1 MASNDIN
8 VKYRVTEDGGLDKVA
23 KGADKAAKNTDK
35 ATRSAGHYQKKQ
47 KGVAGATANGT
58 KAFSKMTD
66 GINGGLVPAYAEIAA
81 RVFALTAIFGQLK
94 NAFAVEQL
102 EAGFTRLGNIS
113 GQTAISMAKTIQTAT
128 GNAVS
133 LEQALRSTAAGFSA
147 GFSTDE
153 MEGLAKIAK
162 GASIALGRDLADSL
176 DRLIRGTAKL
186 EPEILDEL
194 GIFVRLDDAVN
205 EYATSLNKAASA
217 LTDSERRQA
226 FLNKALGQ
234 GLRKFGDLADV
245 DANPYDKLY
254 ANFEELRKGFLSI
267 VNTIAGP
274 VVNLL
279 ANSMIALVGTFVLFG
294 AGIAKHIFPSL
305 NQLGDKLAERAKKA
319 KVDAEEVLKARK
331 KLVEAS
337 KVKIT
342 EGAVSSKKSKFSQVQ
357 GKLRNK
363 EKVGVGELEIALK
376 SLEQSENRRQK
387 NIDNGSVKNI
397 KAKKAELAVI
407 RAQKR
412 AIEDLIDAEKGR
424 GAAGMDLRSRRKGSQ
439 AESKLG
445 QTIENIGEMGA
456 IEGFKEANKG
466 FKDYKEN
473 IDDVVNSSSKW
484 TSKNKTLNKMLKKF
498 APTAVLAGAGARVFG
513 AALVNALP
521 FIGQIM
527 FALGLLIQGLTSLY
541 KAITKPTEAEKRL
554 EEQTKSVTEK
564 VKQLEERNKKL
575 ESSFKSLAIQ
585 ELLRSDATDLAN
597 MSTDEAIKKMAEL
610 NKQAAQDAAVHE
622 FANNLQVTSGVIKEF
637 TGNVTMLASEL
648 EAEDYTKKG
657 LLASLFMIYKSKVL
671 GTIADGFRAIG
682 DGIVFMSKAIISAPA
697 KLFDLFK
704 SALKM
709 ITPEVV
715 QDAFKEIS
723 DGVKQ
728 FATDIAEEQA
738 IERFV
743 EGTTESYDALVD
755 ATKDTGI
762 QIPEIFRK
770 QFEDGFKR
778 LEVDNFSDFLKAGLE
793 EAKTEGPA
801 AVKAFQTQILAAFTL
816 IEAKTTESS
825 NAIIK
830 FAENVKKGQTAMTT
844 FMNGVKNKNPY
855 TVLGNDVQSTIN
867 AIARLEKASELPGSE
882 GFAAQF
888 GAQVRA
894 GAIDVTRFGLTVEQ
908 VSAEGSAA
916 FDPLKV
922 RIGLVAEA
930 FDTAKNKAATLKA
943 EISQLQANFNN
954 ANLYKTLDLSL
965 QSLKAGG
972 KFEVTAAQAGLN
984 AATAFKQRIAFI
996 NEEFRLKSELIDQEL
1011 ELERLKL
1018 EFAKSTID
1026 ATTEAGAAQLKNLND
1041 QLAVLRQM
1049 SNARKDSAA
1058 NTAIGQRTQAQID
1071 FQSTGQSSREGLI
1084 SAIGAEDSQ
1093 LGKVKRLQDA
1103 MSTPQQHTTSDD
1115 QGNITTTA
1123 FAGTDQFTRMATD
1136 AEGNVSV
1143 AENQAGAAQ
1152 ERLKAYGEAISPMI
1166 ENLKS
1171 LGPEGELMAGV
1182 TQGAFT
1188 ISDAFMN
1195 MSDNISDGASKL
1207 EKGAEMAQF
1216 AATAISEIGNMMAAS
1231 SAAKVAGIDKEI
1243 EAEKR
1248 RDGKSAAS
1256 VAKIKALEA
1265 KKTAV
1270 EKKNFEQQ
1278 KKMKMAAVIA
1288 STAAAI
1294 MKESEKGFPA
1304 ALPGVALFTA
1314 MGAMQL
1320 ATIAKTSFSG
1330 GGSAAKSGPTS
1341 ISVGERQNKVDL
1353 ASSRN
1358 ALGELAYAR
1367 GESGVGTGMGNYKP
1381 AFAGYKHRATGGYVV
1396 GEQGPEVFM
1405 PQVPGTILPSDES
1418 ANMSSGNPVNVNFT
1432 IQAIDTQNMQDA
1444 LAVQRN
1450 NIIGMIR
1457 EAAHSTGDGF
1467 LESVD
1472 INETV

>member
-1 MASNDIN
+1 VASNDIN

-23 KGADKAAKNTDK
+23 KGADKAAKGTDK
-35 ATRSAGHYQKKQ
+35 AARAAGGYQKKQ

-58 KAFSKMTD
+58 KAFSKMTE

-94 NAFAVEQL
+94 NAFAIEQL
-102 EAGFTRLGNIS
+102 EDGFTRLGNIS

-133 LEQALRSTAAGFSA
+133 LEQALKSTAAGFSA

-194 GIFVRLDDAVN
+194 GIFVRLDDAVS
-205 EYATSLNKAASA
+205 EYAISLNKSASA
-217 LTDSERRQA
+217 LTDTERRQA

-234 GLRKFGDLADV
+234 GLRKFGDLSEIE
-245 DANPYDKLY
+245 ANPYDKLY
-254 ANFEELRKGFLSI
+254 ANFEELRKGFLNI
-267 VNTIAGP
+267 VNTVAGP

-279 ANSMIALVGTFVLFG
+279 ANSMMALVGTFILFG

-305 NQLGDKLAERAKKA
+305 NKLGDKLADNATKATNEAKKL
-319 KVDAEEVLKARK
+319 LKARK
-331 KLVEAS
+331 ELVNAS
-337 KVKIT
+337 KQKIT
-342 EGAVSSKKSKFSQVQ
+342 EGAVSSKKSKFSEVQ
-357 GKLRNK
+357 EKLRK
-363 EKVGVGELEIALK
+363 GEKVSIAELQIAQK
-376 SLEQSENRRQK
+376 SLAQSENRRQK
-387 NIDNGSVKNI
+387 NIENNAVKNI
-397 KAKKAELAVI
+397 KLKQAELKVIKDQKKAV
-407 RAQKR
+407 
-412 AIEDLIDAEKGR
+412 EDLIDAEEGR
-424 GAAGMDLRSRRKGSQ
+424 GSAGRELRSRRKGSQ
-439 AESKLG
+439 AESNLSG
-445 QTIENIGEMGA
+445 SIEKIGDMGA
-456 IEGFKEANKG
+456 IDGFKEANKS
-466 FKDYKEN
+466 FKDYRKN
-473 IDDVVNSSSKW
+473 LDDVIAGSNKW
-484 TSKNKTLNKMLKKF
+484 QSKNKVVNKMLKKF
-498 APTAVLAGAGARVFG
+498 APIAVTAGGAARVFG

-521 FIGQIM
+521 FIGQII
-527 FALGLLIQGLTSLY
+527 FVVGLLVQGLTSLY

-564 VKQLEERNKKL
+564 VEQLETRNKKL
-575 ESSFKSLAIQ
+575 EASFKSLAIQ
-585 ELLRSDATDLAN
+585 ELLRSDATNLAN
-597 MSTDEAIKKMAEL
+597 MSTDEAIEKMAEL
-610 NKQAAQDAAVHE
+610 NKQAAQDAAVHK

-648 EAEDYTKKG
+648 KAEDYTKKG
-657 LLASLFMIYKSKVL
+657 LIASLFMIYKSKVL

-682 DGIVFMSKAIISAPA
+682 DGIVFMSKAILAAPA
-697 KLFDLFK
+697 KLFGLFK

-715 QDAFKEIS
+715 QDALKGVS

-728 FATDIAEEQA
+728 FATDIAEEKA

-743 EGTTESYDALVD
+743 EGTTKSYDALVD
-755 ATKDTGI
+755 ATKDSGV

-778 LEVDNFSDFLKAGLE
+778 LEVDNFSDFLTAGLE
-793 EAKTEGPA
+793 EAKKEGPA

-816 IEAKTTESS
+816 IEAQTTESS
-825 NAIIK
+825 NAITK

-844 FMNGVKNKNPY
+844 FMNGVKSKNPY
-855 TVLGNDVQSTIN
+855 TILGNDVESTIN
-867 AIARLEKASELPGSE
+867 AIARLEAASELPGSE

-908 VSAEGSAA
+908 VAEEGSAA
-916 FDPLKV
+916 FDPLKT

-930 FDTAKNKAATLKA
+930 FDNAKNKAATLKA
-943 EISQLQANFNN
+943 GLSQLQANFNN

-965 QSLKAGG
+965 DTLKAGG

-1011 ELERLKL
+1011 QLERLKL

-1026 ATTEAGAAQLKNLND
+1026 ATTVAGAAQLKNLEG
-1041 QLAVLRQM
+1041 QLTVLKQM

-1058 NTAIGQRTQAQID
+1058 NTATGQRTQAQID
-1071 FQSTGQSSREGLI
+1071 FQSTGQSSREGMI

-1103 MSTPQQHTTSDD
+1103 LGTAQQYTTTDD
-1115 QGNITTTA
+1115 QGNIDTKA
-1123 FAGTDQFTRMATD
+1123 FAGTDQFTRMDTD
-1136 AEGNVSV
+1136 AAGNVSV

-1152 ERLKAYGEAISPMI
+1152 ERLKAYGEAIAPMM

-1171 LGPEGELMAGV
+1171 LGPQGELMAGV

-1188 ISDAFMN
+1188 ISDAFLD
-1195 MSDNISDGASKL
+1195 MSDGIEKGSGKL
-1207 EKGAEMAQF
+1207 AKGAEMAEF
-1216 AATAISEIGNMMAAS
+1216 AAAAISGIGQMMAAS

-1243 EAEKR
+1243 EAEKK
-1248 RDGKSAAS
+1248 RDGKSAGS
-1256 VAKIKALEA
+1256 VAKLKALEA

-1270 EKKNFEQQ
+1270 ERKNFEQQ
-1278 KKMKMAAVIA
+1278 KKMKMATVIA

-1294 MKESEKGFPA
+1294 MKESEKGLPA
-1304 ALPGVALFTA
+1304 SIPGIALFGA
-1314 MGAMQL
+1314 LGAMQL

-1341 ISVGERQNKVDL
+1341 ISVGERENKVDL

-1367 GESGVGTGMGNYKP
+1367 GQAGVGTGMGNYTP
-1381 AFAGYKHRATGGYVV
+1381 AFAGYKHRANGGYVV

-1405 PQVPGTILPSDES
+1405 PDMPGTILPSDES
-1418 ANMSSGNPVNVNFT
+1418 QNIASGNPVNVNFT

-1467 LESVD
+1467 LEAVD

>member
-23 KGADKAAKNTDK
+23 KGADKAAKGTDK
-35 ATRSAGHYQKKQ
+35 ATRAAGGYQKKQ

-58 KAFSKMTD
+58 KAFSKMTE

-94 NAFAVEQL
+94 NAFAIEQL
-102 EAGFTRLGNIS
+102 EDGFTRLGNIS

-133 LEQALRSTAAGFSA
+133 LEQALKSTAAGFSA

-194 GIFVRLDDAVN
+194 GIFVRLDDAVS
-205 EYATSLNKAASA
+205 EYATSLNKSASA
-217 LTDSERRQA
+217 LTDTERRQA

-245 DANPYDKLY
+245 EANPYDKLY
-254 ANFEELRKGFLSI
+254 ANFEELRKGFLNI

-274 VVNLL
+274 IVNLL
-279 ANSMIALVGTFVLFG
+279 ANSMMALVGTFILFG

-305 NQLGDKLAERAKKA
+305 NKLGDKLADNAREATNEAKKL
-319 KVDAEEVLKARK
+319 LKARK
-331 KLVEAS
+331 ELVNAS
-337 KVKIT
+337 KQKIT
-342 EGAVSSKKSKFSQVQ
+342 EGAVSSKKSKFSEVQ
-357 GKLRNK
+357 EKLRK
-363 EKVGVGELEIALK
+363 GEKVSIAELQVAQK
-376 SLEQSENRRQK
+376 SLAQSENRRQK
-387 NIDNGSVKNI
+387 NIDNNAVKNI
-397 KAKKAELAVI
+397 KLKQAELKVIKAQKKAVD
-407 RAQKR
+407 
-412 AIEDLIDAEKGR
+412 DLIEAEEGR
-424 GAAGMDLRSRRKGSQ
+424 GAAGKELRSRRKGSQ
-439 AESKLG
+439 AESNLSG
-445 QTIENIGEMGA
+445 SIESIGDMKA
-456 IEGFKEANKG
+456 LDGFKEANRA
-466 FKDYKEN
+466 FKDYRKN
-473 IDDVVNSSSKW
+473 LDDVIAGSNKW
-484 TSKNKTLNKMLKKF
+484 QSKNKVINKMLKKF
-498 APTAVLAGAGARVFG
+498 APIAVTAGGAARVFG

-521 FIGQIM
+521 FIGQII
-527 FALGLLIQGLTSLY
+527 FVVGLLVQGLTSLY

-554 EEQTKSVTEK
+554 EEQTASVIEK
-564 VKQLEERNKKL
+564 VEQLEERNKKL
-575 ESSFKSLAIQ
+575 EASFKSLAIA
-585 ELLRSDATDLAN
+585 EILKADATNFAN
-597 MSTDEAIKKMAEL
+597 LSTDEAIKKMAEL

-657 LLASLFMIYKSKVL
+657 LIASLFMIYKSKVL

-682 DGIVFMSKAIISAPA
+682 DGIVFMSKAILAAPG

-715 QDAFKEIS
+715 QDAFKEIG
-723 DGVKQ
+723 DGVKK
-728 FATDIAEEQA
+728 FATEIAEEQA

-743 EGTTESYDALVD
+743 EGTTKSYDALVE

-762 QIPEIFRK
+762 KIPEIFEK
-770 QFEDGFKR
+770 QFKDGFKR
-778 LEVDNFSDFLKAGLE
+778 LKVDNFSDFLTAGLE
-793 EAKTEGPA
+793 EAKKEGPA
-801 AVKAFQTQILAAFTL
+801 AVKAFQTKMLAAFTL
-816 IEAKTTESS
+816 IEAKTTEASDS
-825 NAIIK
+825 VVK
-830 FAENVKKGQTAMTT
+830 FADNVKKGQSAITKFT
-844 FMNGVKNKNPY
+844 NGVKKSNPY
-855 TVLGNDVQSTIN
+855 TMLGEDIESTVN
-867 AIARLEKASELPGSE
+867 ALKALEKTSLLPGSE

-894 GAIDVTRFGLTVEQ
+894 GNIDVTRFGLTVEEVATQ
-908 VSAEGSAA
+908 GSSA
-916 FDPLKV
+916 FDGLTSKIAETAEEFTNAKSKIGKLK
-922 RIGLVAEA
+922 GELAE
-930 FDTAKNKAATLKA
+930 
-943 EISQLQANFNN
+943 LQANFKNEK
-954 ANLYKTLDLSL
+954 LHKTLKLSL
-965 QSLKAGG
+965 ESLRATG
-972 KFEVTAAQAGLN
+972 KFEVTAVQAGKS
-984 AATAFKQRIAFI
+984 AITTFKQRIDFI
-996 NEEFRLKSELIDQEL
+996 NKELEIKKNLLDQEL
-1011 ELERLKL
+1011 KLQTLKIEL
-1018 EFAKSTID
+1018 AMMAQT
-1026 ATTEAGAAQLKNLND
+1026 AGSKEQLNLQAQLDLIK
-1041 QLAVLRQM
+1041 QM
-1049 SNARKDSAA
+1049 TSAKKEGMNMSA
-1058 NTAIGQRTQAQID
+1058 TGQRTQAQID
-1071 FQSTGQSSREGLI
+1071 FQTTGQTGREGAL
-1084 SAIGAEDSQ
+1084 SAITNAGTQ
-1093 LGKVKRLQDA
+1093 LDKVKALQDSSA
-1103 MSTPQQHTTSDD
+1103 QQTSTTTIDNESITTSH
-1115 QGNITTTA
+1115 
-1123 FAGTDQFTRMATD
+1123 AGTDQFTRMDTD

-1152 ERLKAYGEAISPMI
+1152 ERLKAYGEAISPML

-1171 LGPEGELMAGV
+1171 LGPQGELMAGV

-1195 MSDNISDGASKL
+1195 MSDGIEAGSSKL

-1216 AATAISEIGNMMAAS
+1216 AATAISGIGQMMAAS

-1243 EAEKR
+1243 EAEKK
-1248 RDGKSAAS
+1248 RDGKSAGS
-1256 VAKIKALEA
+1256 VAKLKALEA

-1278 KKMKMAAVIA
+1278 KKMKMATVIA

-1304 ALPGVALFTA
+1304 AIPGIALFGA

-1341 ISVGERQNKVDL
+1341 ISVGERDNKVDL

-1418 ANMSSGNPVNVNFT
+1418 ANVSSGNPVNVNFT